1 MNSEIEYENF
11 IKNIDLVIY
20 DKIDIDNW
28 NISIDLIFEVVEFLQ
43 KSLEEL
49 RTIIIEHPFESKEE
63 EIYFFKYIKP
73 EVLGRLLYFTD
84 VYNAEKGIFPFTCG
98 YPFQTCSVPYLPE
111 YRCLCCR
118 KIFRSYQTPILY
130 RTEVT
135 ACT

>member
-49 RTIIIEHPFESKEE
+49 RTIIIEHPFERRGNLFFQ
-63 EIYFFKYIKP
+63 IYKTGS
-73 EVLGRLLYFTD
+73 LGTIIILH
-84 VYNAEKGIFPFTCG
+84 
-98 YPFQTCSVPYLPE
+98 
-111 YRCLCCR
+111 RC
-118 KIFRSYQTPILY
+118 
-130 RTEVT
+130 V
-135 ACT
+135 

>member
-63 EIYFFKYIKP
+63 EIYFSNI
-73 EVLGRLLYFTD
+73 
-84 VYNAEKGIFPFTCG
+84 
-98 YPFQTCSVPYLPE
+98 
-111 YRCLCCR
+111 
-118 KIFRSYQTPILY
+118 
-130 RTEVT
+130 
-135 ACT
+135 

>member
-49 RTIIIEHPFESKEE
+49 RTIIIEHPFESKAD
-63 EIYFFKYIKP
+63 EIYFFKYI
-73 EVLGRLLYFTD
+73 
-84 VYNAEKGIFPFTCG
+84 
-98 YPFQTCSVPYLPE
+98 
-111 YRCLCCR
+111 
-118 KIFRSYQTPILY
+118 
-130 RTEVT
+130 
-135 ACT
+135 

>member
-73 EVLGRLLYFTD
+73 EVLGRLLYFTAD
-84 VYNAEKGIFPFTCG
+84 GRWILAKYFEHGGWQHNDIALVKADGSGEIHNLTSSCVVCKL
-98 YPFQTCSVPYLPE
+98 YPSAL
-111 YRCLCCR
+111 R
-118 KIFRSYQTPILY
+118 
-130 RTEVT
+130 
-135 ACT
+135 

>member
-63 EIYFFKYIKP
+63 EIYKTGS
-73 EVLGRLLYFTD
+73 LGTIIILH
-84 VYNAEKGIFPFTCG
+84 
-98 YPFQTCSVPYLPE
+98 
-111 YRCLCCR
+111 RC
-118 KIFRSYQTPILY
+118 
-130 RTEVT
+130 V
-135 ACT
+135 

>member
-84 VYNAEKGIFPFTCG
+84 VYNAEMRKPNEIGRA
-98 YPFQTCSVPYLPE
+98 S
-111 YRCLCCR
+111 CR
-118 KIFRSYQTPILY
+118 ER
-130 RTEVT
+130 V
-135 ACT
+135 

>member
-49 RTIIIEHPFESKEE
+49 RTIIIEHPFE
-63 EIYFFKYIKP
+63 
-73 EVLGRLLYFTD
+73 
-84 VYNAEKGIFPFTCG
+84 
-98 YPFQTCSVPYLPE
+98 
-111 YRCLCCR
+111 CR
-118 KIFRSYQTPILY
+118 Y
-130 RTEVT
+130 
-135 ACT
+135 